1 MVAKKSVKQKQLAGT
16 LRPKPVYSGLDYV
29 PTEPIGEPP
38 DDMTTAARDYW
49 YATVEAS
56 PEGLLTELDRPVLE
70 QLCIARAIADQC
82 AADIEADGV
91 TVILPNGIRST
102 HPSAKFLRTQ
112 QSIIANMSAMLGCT
126 PTTRRRLKRPEGV
139 FNGEPEQNDFIHFAP
154 IEEVHRA
161 FHAGELHT
169 DDIKRLRKDKKLP

>member
-16 LRPKPVYSGLDYV
+16 LKSKPVYSGLDYV

-38 DDMTTAARDYW
+38 AEMTQAAKDYW
-49 YATVEAS
+49 HATVEAS

-70 QLCIARAIADQC
+70 QLCVARAIADQC

-139 FNGEPEQNDFIHFAP
+139 FNGEPVKNGFIHFASQD
-154 IEEVHRA
+154 EVHRA
-161 FHAGELHT
+161 YYAGELHEE
-169 DDIKRLRKDKKLP
+169 DIERLRKDGKLP